1 MNSLISISFCS
12 DSGAATLSCC
22 WAHVAS
28 LTGEKYLLVHNMW
41 QKASAYNFMNTNN
54 TSKWYSQ
61 RQWLIIVIVLEGYT
75 HSYYD
80 SLSLDHLGAFMVEH
94 WDHIQDIYKEF
105 TFEFYVT
112 ASEWLTAFRRAYL
125 KALNNI
131 QITQRKIGSYTAVS
145 ASCCH
150 NKILG
155 IRISFVYR
163 CSPNPCEHEGRCIQ
177 SWDDFICLCENTG
190 YKGEVC
196 HMCKCFLS
204 P

>member
-1 MNSLISISFCS
+1 
-12 DSGAATLSCC
+12 
-22 WAHVAS
+22 
-28 LTGEKYLLVHNMW
+28 
-41 QKASAYNFMNTNN
+41 MNTNN